1 MNPALLTAVTDRPL
15 RLRWRGDLQVHCQRY
30 QQRDSW
36 IVKDPLRLKYFR
48 FEEEEL
54 WLLRQL
60 DGQVSLDDLQRRF
73 QRQFPPQQVSARD
86 IHRLIGRAHQSGLLL
101 ADEPGQGEVLFQRR
115 RESQRRRL
123 WMLPSELL
131 SLRLRGFDPDRLL
144 ASLNQCAGWLFSWP
158 AAALCLLAVVV
169 AVISIATHWDE
180 FCLRLP
186 ASTEFFGPS
195 NWLYLAATLA
205 AVKIL
210 HELGH
215 GLACKRFGGECHEMG
230 VMFLCFTPCLYCDVT
245 DSWMIP
251 SKWRRAAVGAAGMYI
266 ELWLAALATLI
277 WWQTQPGI
285 VHHLALNVMFV
296 GSVSTLV
303 FNANPLMRYDGYYV
317 LADLVEIPNLRLK
330 AESVLQRGVSRW
342 LWGTR
347 PSVDRFVPQRWQSYL
362 AVYAVASAVYRW
374 FVAAAIV
381 WFFYTLTEP
390 LGFKIVGQL
399 LALAAMIGLIA
410 RPLYLLS
417 RYLQDAWLWERT
429 DMNQARALVRLS
441 LLGGTLLVLFCLPL
455 PYYVRG
461 GFRLAPESAAAV
473 YVDVPGQIEEILVQ
487 PGNRVA
493 AGQPLLKLRNLDL
506 ELATA
511 QLQTQVDAQA
521 AKVTVL
527 RQRSLADES
536 ARGEVAQA
544 EQSLGKLKEQL
555 SQRQEQVGK
564 LTILAPR
571 SGVVITAPRKP
582 RDPQDDVLP
591 SWHGHLL
598 EDRNR
603 GAIVAPSDLICLIGD
618 PTKWEAI
625 LAIDGRDV
633 DFVQPGQRVDLLPAQ
648 RPGSRIASQ
657 VAAVSQ
663 RELKSTPA
671 ALSVRSGGEVQSTTS
686 YDGHERPTFV
696 TYEASATFQD
706 ASARL
711 ANGGSGLA
719 RIHAGYQTP
728 AARLWRELRRTFHFE
743 M

>member
-60 DGQVSLDDLQRRF
+60 DGLLSLDDLQRRF
-73 QRQFPPQQVSARD
+73 QRQFSPQQVSARD

-101 ADEPGQGEVLFQRR
+101 ADEAGQGEVLFRRR

-123 WMLPSELL
+123 WMFPTELL

-144 ASLNQCAGWLFSWP
+144 TRLNQYVGWLFAWP
-158 AAALCLLAVVV
+158 AAALCLLAVTL
-169 AVISIATHWDE
+169 AAISIATHWDE

-195 NWLYLAATLA
+195 NWIYLAATLA

-215 GLACKRFGGECHEMG
+215 GVACKRFGGECHEMG

-266 ELWLAALATLI
+266 ELWLAAAATLI

-285 VHHLALNVMFV
+285 VHYLALNVMFI

-303 FNANPLMRYDGYYV
+303 FNANPLMRYDGYYI

-330 AESVLQRGVSRW
+330 AEAVLQHGMSRW

-347 PSVDRFVPQRWQSYL
+347 PPVDRFIPQRWQNYL
-362 AVYAVASAVYRW
+362 AAYAIASAVYRW
-374 FVAAAIV
+374 FVAAALV

-390 LGFKIVGQL
+390 LGFKIVGQV
-399 LALAAMIGLIA
+399 LALAAIIGLIA
-410 RPLYLLS
+410 GPVYLLT
-417 RYLQDAWLWERT
+417 RYLQAAWLWERT
-429 DMNQARALVRLS
+429 DMNQSRALLRLS
-441 LLGGTLLVLFCLPL
+441 MLGGTLLMLFCLPL

-461 GFRLAPESAAAV
+461 GFRLAPEEAAAV
-473 YVDVPGQIEEILVQ
+473 YVDVPGQIQEILVQ
-487 PGNRVA
+487 SGNRVE

-506 ELATA
+506 ELAAA

-521 AKVTVL
+521 AKVTAL

-544 EQSLGKLKEQL
+544 EQSLAKLKEQL
-555 SQRQEQVGK
+555 TQRQEQLGK
-564 LTILAPR
+564 LAILAPR
-571 SGVVITAPRKP
+571 SGVVMTAPRRP
-582 RDPQDDVLP
+582 RDQQEDVLP
-591 SWHGHLL
+591 AWHGHLL

-603 GAIVAPSDLICLIGD
+603 GATVAPSDLVCLIGD

-648 RPGSRIASQ
+648 RPGRRIASQ

-663 RELKSTPA
+663 RELKSMPA
-671 ALSVRSGGEVQSTTS
+671 ALSTRGGGELPTTTS
-686 YDGHERPTFV
+686 NDGRERPTSV
-696 TYEASATFQD
+696 TYEASASFVD
-706 ASARL
+706 ASALL
-711 ANGGSGLA
+711 ANGGSGVA